1 MNHFSPK
8 EVAQRLGVSESSVKR
23 WLDQGVVP
31 VLRTAGGHRRV
42 SEESLDELLN
52 RLKTTA
58 GFPRLS
64 VHVGESEPSGGR
76 GAVATSRDDSAV
88 AGASDPLRSWDF
100 ARLPEGPPALKEIS
114 DGFTESLMVG
124 REEECFRMADRLVA
138 SGFPMATAVDLL
150 ATTAMH
156 CLGKRWELGEMA
168 IYQERRAC
176 GIVKDLIQRLK
187 QRLPVV
193 QGGPVAIGG
202 TTSGDH
208 YELPTSLVELS
219 LCERGWNAVSLG
231 CNLPVSEFLAAVAE
245 YRPRVLWISLSH
257 IQDEEGLVADF
268 NQLAAAIP
276 KETAILIGG
285 RAATDALR
293 PRLRYTSHCDSLR
306 NLAGLADTLM
316 AVR

>member
-42 SEESLDELLN
+42 SEESLDDLLN
-52 RLKTTA
+52 QLKTTA
-58 GFPRLS
+58 GYPRLS
-64 VHVGESEPSGGR
+64 VHPGEGEPNGGR
-76 GAVATSRDDSAV
+76 GPVAPTRNDSSV
-88 AGASDPLRSWDF
+88 VGVPDPLLSWDF
-100 ARLPEGPPALKEIS
+100 ARHPEGPPALKEIS
-114 DGFTESLMVG
+114 DGFTEALLLG
-124 REEECFRMADRLVA
+124 REEVCFQMADRLVA
-138 SGFPMATAVDLL
+138 SGFPVATAVDLL

-176 GIVKDLIQRLK
+176 GIVKDLMQRLK
-187 QRLPVV
+187 QRLPVAKS
-193 QGGPVAIGG
+193 GPVAIGG
-202 TTSGDH
+202 TTEGDF
-208 YELPTSLVELS
+208 YELPTALVELA
-219 LCERGWNAVSLG
+219 LCERGWQALSLG
-231 CNLPVSEFLAAVAE
+231 CNLPVSAFVAAVVE

-257 IQDEEGLVADF
+257 IKDEESLVADF
-268 NQLAAAIP
+268 NQLAAVIP

>member
-8 EVAQRLGVSESSVKR
+8 EVAHRLGVSESSVKR

-52 RLKTTA
+52 QLKTTV

-64 VHVGESEPSGGR
+64 VQPGESEPIAER
-76 GAVATSRDDSAV
+76 GAVAPTRSDSSV
-88 AGASDPLRSWDF
+88 ASVPDPLPSWDF
-100 ARLPEGPPALKEIS
+100 ARHPEGPPALKEIS
-114 DGFTESLMVG
+114 DGFTEALMLG
-124 REEECFRMADRLVA
+124 REEDCFRMADRLVA

-156 CLGKRWELGEMA
+156 CLGRRWEQGEMA

-176 GIVKDLIQRLK
+176 GIVIDLIQRLK
-187 QRLPVV
+187 QRLPVA

-202 TTSGDH
+202 TTEGDH
-208 YELPTSLVELS
+208 YELPTALVELS
-219 LCERGWNAVSLG
+219 LCERGWQAVSLG

-257 IQDEEGLVADF
+257 IWDEERLVADF
-268 NQLAAAIP
+268 NQLAAGIP

-285 RAATDALR
+285 RAATDTLR

>member
-8 EVAQRLGVSESSVKR
+8 EVARRLGVSESSVKR
-23 WLDQGVVP
+23 WLDQGLVP

-52 RLKTTA
+52 QLKATA

-64 VHVGESEPSGGR
+64 VVSGEPEPLSGPGTAASAR
-76 GAVATSRDDSAV
+76 IDPAGGAAA
-88 AGASDPLRSWDF
+88 DPLLQWDF
-100 ARLPEGPPALKEIS
+100 ARQPEGPPAVKDLA
-114 DGFTESLMVG
+114 DVFTEALMHG
-124 REEECFRMADRLVA
+124 REDECFRLADRLVA

-187 QRLPVV
+187 QRLPVA

-202 TTSGDH
+202 TTQGDH
-208 YELPTSLVELS
+208 YELPTALVELS
-219 LCERGWNAVSLG
+219 LCERGWNALSLG

-257 IQDEEGLVADF
+257 IQDEDALVADF
-268 NQLAAAIP
+268 NRLAAGIP

>member
-1 MNHFSPK
+1 M
-8 EVAQRLGVSESSVKR
+8 
-23 WLDQGVVP
+23 
-31 VLRTAGGHRRV
+31 
-42 SEESLDELLN
+42 DELLN

-58 GFPRLS
+58 GYPRLS

-100 ARLPEGPPALKEIS
+100 ARHPEGPPALKEIS